1 MVEVEEGDADGG
13 FAKGFA
19 NMVDICRF
27 PSCKSDANQKISKCH
42 PTVLPD
48 ESEFCDIFAK
58 LP

>member
-1 MVEVEEGDADGG
+1 MVEVEEGDADGR